1 MCSADGLITY
11 FNQHAVEVWGR
22 EPKINDSIDRF
33 CGSFKLY
40 RMDGTPVLHDEC
52 WMALAIKEEREFNGE
67 EIVIERPDG
76 RRVIGLAHAN
86 PIHDDSGKIIG
97 GVNILIDITERKRAE
112 ETLKESD
119 RAKDEFLATLAHE
132 LRNPLA
138 PIRNAVHILRLKGTH
153 DPDSDGA
160 LQVIERQMR
169 QLTRLVDDLLD
180 VGRITGNKL
189 ELRSETTSVARI
201 IASAIEISQ
210 PQIDA
215 GKHVLELSM
224 PDVELSLEG
233 DLARLSQALSNLLIN
248 AANYTP
254 EGGRIVL
261 SVRYESGEAVITVRD
276 NGIGISR
283 EILPRVFDTFAQ
295 VPGRSQS
302 GLAIGLSLARRVV
315 DMHGG
320 SIMAH
325 SDGPGSGSEFVIRL
339 PEVHEVNRK
348 ETDVLQ
354 ERDYSASATLRK
366 ILVVDDNADVAESM
380 TMLLQL
386 LGSDVRT
393 AGDGYKAI
401 EVAGE
406 FLPEIVM
413 LDIGLPGR
421 DGLETAREI
430 RRQPWGRNMVLIAV
444 TGWGQD
450 SDFRRSR
457 EAGFDHH
464 IVKPMDPDVLMELL
478 DSVKGPSSRDRAAMM
493 F

>member
-1 MCSADGLITY
+1 
-11 FNQHAVEVWGR
+11 
-22 EPKINDSIDRF
+22 
-33 CGSFKLY
+33 
-40 RMDGTPVLHDEC
+40 
-52 WMALAIKEEREFNGE
+52 
-67 EIVIERPDG
+67 
-76 RRVIGLAHAN
+76 
-86 PIHDDSGKIIG
+86 
-97 GVNILIDITERKRAE
+97 
-112 ETLKESD
+112 
-119 RAKDEFLATLAHE
+119 
-132 LRNPLA
+132 
-138 PIRNAVHILRLKGTH
+138 
-153 DPDSDGA
+153 
-160 LQVIERQMR
+160 
-169 QLTRLVDDLLD
+169 
-180 VGRITGNKL
+180 
-189 ELRSETTSVARI
+189 
-201 IASAIEISQ
+201 
-210 PQIDA
+210 
-215 GKHVLELSM
+215 M

-295 VPGRSQS
+295 VPGRSQG
-302 GLAIGLSLARRVV
+302 GLGIGLSLARRVV

-393 AGDGYKAI
+393 ASDGYKAI

-430 RRQPWGRNMVLIAV
+430 RRQPWGKNMVLIAV

-464 IVKPMDPDVLMELL
+464 VVKPMDPDVLMELL
-478 DSVKGPSSRDRAAMM
+478 DSLKGPSSRDRAAMM